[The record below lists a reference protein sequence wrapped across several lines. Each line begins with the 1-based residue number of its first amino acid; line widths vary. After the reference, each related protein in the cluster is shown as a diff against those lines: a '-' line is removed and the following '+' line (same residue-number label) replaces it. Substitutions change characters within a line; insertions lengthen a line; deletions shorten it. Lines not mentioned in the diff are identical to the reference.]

1 MANLEYVEDHPKH
14 VKMSGEISE
23 TCPQKAA
30 AGLSSAAGRDFDKVA
45 CAIPSFAAASELVSA
60 PYSCLVMNT
69 HRRHVALPPL
79 YLNKKKTGLQGELQ
93 AELLK
98 FSPSLQGVPLA
109 YDNIQIVRCF
119 GDIYDDSGYIHMDI
133 EANFIIFQPKNGQ
146 RLLGKVNKLG
156 VSHVGC
162 LVHGCFNASIP
173 KPNLVSV
180 DTWREAGPRIGSEL
194 EFEVIALDAD
204 TAGVLLIRGRLDRT
218 RIQEML
224 AFAESVDSGVADDHA
239 EDTAPVAEP
248 TEASIV
254 EDSTKKK
261 KKKKDKIKEVTEE
274 GVTIKEEVI
283 EEEAASPFFQDGCN
297 TTLELNGTERDING
311 EKKKKKKKKDKIKEV
326 TEEGVTI
333 KEEVIEEEAASPF
346 FQDGCNT
353 TLELNGTERDINGKK
368 KKKKKK
374 KDKIKEVT
382 EAGVKIKE
390 VIEEKAALPFFQ
402 GGSNTTLELNGTE
415 RDTNGEKK
423 KKKKKKDKIKEVTGE
438 GVKIKEVIEEKAAS
452 PFFQDGSNTT
462 LELNGTESDTNSK
475 KKKKKKEK
483 RIKEEEQVQL
493 SPMEIH
499 TSDSSGYHTD
509 KPNKKRKHEKES
521 EITASFSQDAEAP
534 KSKKKK
540 RKSDV

>member
-23 TCPQKAA
+23 TCPQKAT
-30 AGLSSAAGRDFDKVA
+30 AGLSSAALRDFAEVA

-60 PYSCLVMNT
+60 PYSCLVMNK

-109 YDNIQIVRCF
+109 YDNIQIVRCY

-133 EANFIIFQPKNGQ
+133 EANFIIFQPKKGQ

-224 AFAESVDSGVADDHA
+224 AFTESVDSAVDHA
-239 EDTAPVAEP
+239 DPEDTAPVAEP
-248 TEASIV
+248 TEESIV

-261 KKKKDKIKEVTEE
+261 KKKKDKIKEETEE
-274 GVTIKEEVI
+274 GVTIKEVI

-311 EKKKKKKKKDKIKEV
+311 EKKKKKKKK
-326 TEEGVTI
+326 
-333 KEEVIEEEAASPF
+333 
-346 FQDGCNT
+346 
-353 TLELNGTERDINGKK
+353 
-368 KKKKKK
+368 K

-382 EAGVKIKE
+382 EEGVKIKE

-402 GGSNTTLELNGTE
+402 DGSNTTLELNGTE
-415 RDTNGEKK
+415 SGTNGEKK
-423 KKKKKKDKIKEVTGE
+423 KKKKKKDKIKEVTEEGVKIKEVIEEKAALPFFQDGSNTTLELNGTESGTNGEKKKKKKKRDKIKQVTEE

-452 PFFQDGSNTT
+452 PSFQDGSNTT

-475 KKKKKKEK
+475 KKKKEK
-483 RIKEEEQVQL
+483 RIKDEEQVQL

-521 EITASFSQDAEAP
+521 EITATFSQDAEAP